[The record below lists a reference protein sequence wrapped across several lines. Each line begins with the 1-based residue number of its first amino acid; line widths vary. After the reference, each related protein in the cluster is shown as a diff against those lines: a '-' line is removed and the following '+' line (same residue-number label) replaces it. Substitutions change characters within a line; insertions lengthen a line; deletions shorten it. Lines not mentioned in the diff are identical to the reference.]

1 MAKPATGERGGAQN
15 SGRNTDPTR
24 ADGSRRA
31 EYLGPEKRRPM
42 VLDAAQAIFAE
53 GGFSD
58 ASMNAIA
65 ARAGVSKAVLYD
77 CYPGGKQE
85 IYFAMLDRGEKI
97 FMDHMMEVLDHTNR
111 LPLEDALREGI
122 AAFLNYA
129 EVNPR
134 GFRIAFGE
142 PGTSDPEIAKRAAKI
157 RSLMV
162 EKMGERT
169 RLIMEEAGVPDTP
182 LTDIY
187 NRSIVAISEEL
198 AHWALSDPTL
208 PRAQAVEAVV
218 VWLMKGF
225 ERIIPGDSWRR
236 PVDPD

>member
-1 MAKPATGERGGAQN
+1 MAKGP
-15 SGRNTDPTR
+15 DR
-24 ADGSRRA
+24 AKRA

-85 IYFAMLDRGEKI
+85 IYFAMLDRGEQI

-111 LPLEDALREGI
+111 LPLEEALREGLM
-122 AAFLNYA
+122 AFLNYA
-129 EVNPR
+129 EVNPL

-142 PGTSDPEIAKRAAKI
+142 PGTSDQEIARRATQIKDF
-157 RSLMV
+157 MV
-162 EKMGERT
+162 AKMGERT
-169 RLIMEEAGVPDTP
+169 RLIIAEAGIPETP
-182 LTDIY
+182 VIEVY
-187 NRSIVAISEEL
+187 NRAIVAIAEEL
-198 AHWALSDPTL
+198 AHWTL
-208 PRAQAVEAVV
+208 RAPELPKEQLVQAVVE
-218 VWLMKGF
+218 WLMKGF
-225 ERIIPGDSWRR
+225 EQIIPGDSWQR
-236 PVDPD
+236 PAEDLPVADAKSDA